1 MSKIYVVSLGPGSK
15 EYLSFKALD
24 ALKDSDIIV
33 GYKTYVNLVK
43 KYIDDKEFIN
53 SGMRSEVD
61 RCNKVINLA
70 KEGKNVSLIS
80 SGDVG
85 VYGMAGILLE
95 LVDDDIEVE
104 IIPGISSANACAS
117 LLGAPLMHDYSVISL
132 SDLLTDYDLIMN
144 RIECAGKGDFVIAL
158 YNPKSKKR
166 VKHIEEARKILLKYK
181 DGSTPVGIVKNAMRD
196 DQNITITTLEDMLNH
211 NIDML
216 TTVLIGNRNTYVKNG
231 KMITPRGYDI

>member
-104 IIPGISSANACAS
+104 VIPGISSANACAS